1 MKASVLSALFLSLLL
16 FAGEAMPQSPTRQAF
31 SADPK
36 IAAVTGAYALDAVD
50 HAKAS
55 FGVALDW
62 SDGSIANVETI
73 LARLHADY
81 VKSKAQISD
90 DVVAMIAK
98 AYGSYI
104 GEVYRRNHGGEWGMM
119 TLDGLDFPAV
129 KARSGA
135 AFWPIGRVT
144 NRIKNGSGDN
154 VAFYYR
160 GLLGK

>member
-1 MKASVLSALFLSLLL
+1 VKARVFSALLLSLLL
-16 FAGEAMPQSPTRQAF
+16 ISGEAMPQNATKQAF
-31 SADPK
+31 SADAK

-50 HAKAS
+50 HAKAN

-62 SDGSIANVETI
+62 SDRSIAKVETI

-81 VKSKAQISD
+81 VKSKAQIPD
-90 DVVAMIAK
+90 DAIATMAK
-98 AYGSYI
+98 GYGSYI

-129 KARSGA
+129 KARNGT

-160 GLLGK
+160 GLLAK

>member
-1 MKASVLSALFLSLLL
+1 VKAWVLSVMFLPLLL
-16 FAGEAMPQSPTRQAF
+16 FSGEAMPQSATKQAF

-36 IAAVTGAYALDAVD
+36 IAGVTGAYALDAVD
-50 HAKAS
+50 HAKAH
-55 FGVALDW
+55 FGVILDW
-62 SDGSIANVETI
+62 SDGSIAKVETI

-81 VKSKAQISD
+81 KSKAQIPD
-90 DVVAMIAK
+90 DAIAMIAK
-98 AYGSYI
+98 GYGSYI
-104 GEVYRRNHGGEWGMM
+104 GEVYRRNHGGEWGIM

-129 KARSGA
+129 KARSGT

-160 GLLGK
+160 RLLAK